1 VKGSVLDDIVAHK
14 RTEAAAR
21 RRAVPLAELEASL
34 RDAPVRR
41 PFTEALRAR
50 IAAGGDAVIAE
61 IKKASPSRGVIR
73 EPFEPVEI
81 ARQYEAAGAAALSI
95 LTDERYFQ
103 GHDQYLRDGRAAVAL
118 PVLRKDFIVD
128 AYQVYE
134 TRALGADCLLL
145 IVAAL
150 RAAELV
156 ELYEQAREVD
166 LDVLIEVHDEIEL
179 DLALGLDPPL
189 IGINNRNLKTFET
202 RLDTTFEL
210 LRRLP
215 PSDDRVIVTESGIHT
230 REDVAAMHQAGV
242 HAFLVGEAF
251 MRAPRPGDALRA
263 LFGAPEREPESG
275 TDAG

>member
-1 VKGSVLDDIVAHK
+1 
-14 RTEAAAR
+14 
-21 RRAVPLAELEASL
+21 
-34 RDAPVRR
+34 
-41 PFTEALRAR
+41 
-50 IAAGGDAVIAE
+50 
-61 IKKASPSRGVIR
+61 
-73 EPFEPVEI
+73 
-81 ARQYEAAGAAALSI
+81 
-95 LTDERYFQ
+95 
-103 GHDQYLRDGRAAVAL
+103 
-118 PVLRKDFIVD
+118 
-128 AYQVYE
+128 
-134 TRALGADCLLL
+134 
-145 IVAAL
+145 
-150 RAAELV
+150 
-156 ELYEQAREVD
+156 VD

>member
-1 VKGSVLDDIVAHK
+1 VSGSVLDEIVAHK
-14 RTEAAAR
+14 RTEVAAR
-21 RRAVPLAELEASL
+21 RRATPQAELEARL
-34 RDAPVRR
+34 GDAPARR

-73 EPFEPVEI
+73 DPFAPAEI

-103 GHDQYLRDGRAAVAL
+103 GSDRYLREGRDAVSL

-128 AYQVYE
+128 AYQVWE

-150 RAAELV
+150 SAADLAG
-156 ELYEQAREVD
+156 LYRQARDLD
-166 LDVLIEVHDEIEL
+166 LDVLIEVHDAAEL
-179 DLALGLDPPL
+179 DLALGLEPPL

-202 RLDTTFEL
+202 RLETTFEL
-210 LRRLP
+210 LERVP
-215 PSDDRVIVTESGIHT
+215 PSDDRVIVTESGIRS
-230 REDVAAMHQAGV
+230 REDVAAMRRAGV
-242 HAFLVGEAF
+242 HGFLVGEAF
-251 MRAPRPGDALRA
+251 MRAPQPGDALRA
-263 LFGAPEREPESG
+263 LFGDPEREPQSVTDSG
-275 TDAG
+275 